1 MPLVVWTPTGVT
13 EEKGVRHRFRFAR
26 VFLGWTVWNRDGQ
39 TSTSS
44 PAVLVRNGTW
54 SVPLRGGLFFPFRFL
69 SFVFLVPFVSD
80 LRSFLRKTT
89 YRLRCVVRATRSLDA
104 HWGDGGEGSPA
115 PVPVRPSV
123 SRVDRLEPGRTNF
136 HFVPRRSCSERNLV
150 GSAPRGSVF
159 SLPFSFFCFPCS
171 VCF

>member
-13 EEKGVRHRFRFAR
+13 KEKGVRHRFRFAR

-44 PAVLVRNGTW
+44 PVVLVRNGTW

-104 HWGDGGEGSPA
+104 RRGNGGEGSPG
-115 PVPVRPSV
+115 PVPPA
-123 SRVDRLEPGRTNF
+123 RVFSGGLCVPGRTTF
-136 HFVPRRSCSERNLV
+136 HSDLPRSLTALR
-150 GSAPRGSVF
+150 ARGAGDGT
-159 SLPFSFFCFPCS
+159 CS
-171 VCF
+171 VPHFTTLCLE